1 MHNGSAPSHPVVAHS
16 FEPADPWEVETPHG
30 RGVVLY
36 VTVYGAYA
44 NDLFC
49 VANKEDGRIRHYQ
62 TDQISLTRNYTLQ
75 LNVPHSEDNAEQ
87 NGTKLTLTP
96 LPQVLGTR

>member
-1 MHNGSAPSHPVVAHS
+1 MHNGSNPQHPVASHS
-16 FEPADPWEVETPHG
+16 FEPSDPWEVETPHG

-36 VTVYGAYA
+36 ITVYGAYA

-75 LNVPHSEDNAEQ
+75 LNVPHSLDGSAH
-87 NGTKLTLTP
+87 NGAKIEP
-96 LPQVLGTR
+96 LPQILGVR

>member
-1 MHNGSAPSHPVVAHS
+1 MTNGSASPHPAASHS
-16 FEPADPWEVETPHG
+16 FEPTDPWEVETPHG
-30 RGVVLY
+30 RGIVLY

-75 LNVPHSEDNAEQ
+75 LNVPHPANGAGQ
-87 NGTKLTLTP
+87 NGTKLTP
-96 LPQVLGTR
+96 LPQVLGVR